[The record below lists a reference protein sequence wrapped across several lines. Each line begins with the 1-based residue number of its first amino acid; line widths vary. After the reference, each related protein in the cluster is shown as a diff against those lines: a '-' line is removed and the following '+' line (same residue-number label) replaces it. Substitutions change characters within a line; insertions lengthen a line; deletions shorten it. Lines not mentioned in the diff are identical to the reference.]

1 MWLFALFVAV
11 PMIEI
16 ALFIKVG
23 GLIGF
28 WPTMA
33 MVLLSAVL
41 GSALMRSQ
49 GRQVLEELRGTM
61 DRMRN
66 PLSPLAH
73 GALIMLGGVLLL
85 TPGFFTDA
93 MGLLLLLPPVRR
105 MVIAYL
111 GNRVQVQ
118 SNFTHEADYSQERR
132 RRPDVIDGEF
142 IALDREGP
150 QKPGNSGWTR
160 H

>member
-23 GLIGF
+23 GLIGL

-33 MVLLSAVL
+33 LVFASAFL

-49 GRQVLEELRGTM
+49 GRQVLGELRGSLNSM
-61 DRMRN
+61 NN
-66 PLSPLAH
+66 PMSPLAH
-73 GALIMLGGVLLL
+73 GALIVLGGILLV

-93 MGLLLLLPPVRR
+93 MGLLLLVPPVRR
-105 MVIAYL
+105 RVIAYL
-111 GNRVQVQ
+111 GQRVQVQ
-118 SNFTHEADYSQERR
+118 GGFAQTDDFGQQTRR
-132 RRPDVIDGEF
+132 GPEVIDGEF
-142 IALDREGP
+142 YELDDEP
-150 QKPGNSGWTR
+150 PAKPGNSGWTR